1 MMNHVTDPSPSHDP
15 SAGWRTLPTV
25 RGAFILPWQ
34 PAALKHLLRAEGLAP
49 ADLAVGGTSST
60 HALAR
65 DLFLLGLRDE
75 MECSDEPRCR
85 RSPISSLARDLLS
98 LIGCRE
104 ARNHA

>member
-1 MMNHVTDPSPSHDP
+1 MNPITDPSPSRDP
-15 SAGWRTLPTV
+15 SPGWRTLATA
-25 RGAFILPWQ
+25 RGAFVLPWQ

-49 ADLAVGGTSST
+49 ADLAVGGASST

-75 MECSDEPRCR
+75 MECGDPPRCR

-98 LIGCRE
+98 LIGGRDG
-104 ARNHA
+104 RNHA